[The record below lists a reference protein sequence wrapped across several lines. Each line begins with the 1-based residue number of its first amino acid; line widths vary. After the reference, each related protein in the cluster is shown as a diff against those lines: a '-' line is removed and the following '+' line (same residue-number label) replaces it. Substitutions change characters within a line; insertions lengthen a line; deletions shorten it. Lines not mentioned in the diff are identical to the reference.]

1 MQKKKRNQDK
11 ICYYLLTILI
21 IINKKTI
28 LINFDNICLYGNKL
42 YQALHLA
49 NPNKRSLWKKC

>member
-21 IINKKTI
+21 IMNKKI
-28 LINFDNICLYGNKL
+28 KKINFID
-42 YQALHLA
+42 QF
-49 NPNKRSLWKKC
+49 